1 MNIHH
6 LELFYYVARF
16 GGISEAVRNMP
27 YGIQQPAVSGQILQ
41 LEESLGTSLFQRRPF
56 LLTPQGEELFQF
68 IKPFFANLDTV
79 AGKLRGGVEQHI
91 RIGASEII
99 LRDHLPGV
107 LHVVRKQFPK
117 LKVTLREGYHPQL
130 ESWLAAQ
137 ELDVAITLLDGKPP
151 AGVKQI
157 PLVSLPLVLLVELRS
172 PVKSAAELWRR
183 DRLDDALISLPTNEA
198 IYKNFQHGL
207 GKLGVDWFTAIEV
220 STVELVET
228 YVANGYGIGLSVQ
241 LPQFRHSD
249 KVRVL
254 PLPAD
259 PFAPVTLGALWQGRP
274 NPLNQALLQT
284 LQKAAAAMKAP

>member
-157 PLVSLPLVLLVELRS
+157 PLVPLPLVLLVEKGS
-172 PVKSAAELWRR
+172 PVKSAEELWCR
-183 DRLDDALISLPTNEA
+183 DRLDEVLISLPTNEA
-198 IYKNFQHGL
+198 IYKNFQHAL
-207 GKLGVDWFTAIEV
+207 GKLGVDWFTGIEV

-241 LPQFRHSD
+241 LPHFRHSD

-254 PLPAD
+254 PLLPD
-259 PFAPVTLGALWQGRP
+259 KFAPVTIGALWQGRP
-274 NPLNQALLQT
+274 NPLNQAFLQT
-284 LQKAAAAMKAP
+284 LQKAAAAMKTP

>member
-6 LELFYYVARF
+6 LELFCYVARF

-68 IKPFFANLDTV
+68 IKPFFANLETV

-107 LHVVRKQFPK
+107 LQVVRKQFPK

-183 DRLDDALISLPTNEA
+183 DRLDASLISLPTNEA
-198 IYKNFQHGL
+198 IYKNFQLGL

-228 YVANGYGIGLSVQ
+228 YVANGYGIGLSIH

-259 PFAPVTLGALWQGRP
+259 TFAPVTIGALWQGRP
-274 NPLNQALLQT
+274 NPLNQAFLQI
-284 LQKAAAAMKAP
+284 LQKTAAAVKTS

>member
-198 IYKNFQHGL
+198 IYKNFQLGL

-241 LPQFRHSD
+241 LPHFRHSD

-284 LQKAAAAMKAP
+284 LQKAATAMKAP

>member
-56 LLTPQGEELFQF
+56 LLTPPGEELFQF
-68 IKPFFANLDTV
+68 IKPFFANLETV

-107 LHVVRKQFPK
+107 LQVIRKQFPK

-157 PLVSLPLVLLVELRS
+157 PLISLPLVLLVEQRS

-198 IYKNFQHGL
+198 IYKNFQLGL
-207 GKLGVDWFTAIEV
+207 EKLGVDWFTAIEV

-241 LPQFRHSD
+241 MPQFRHSD

-259 PFAPVTLGALWQGRP
+259 PFAPVTIGALWQGRP

-284 LQKAAAAMKAP
+284 LQKAAAAIKTP

>member
-56 LLTPQGEELFQF
+56 LLTPQGEELYQF
-68 IKPFFANLDTV
+68 IKPFFANLETV

-107 LHVVRKQFPK
+107 LQVVRKQFPK

-157 PLVSLPLVLLVELRS
+157 PLVSLPLVLLVEQRS

-183 DRLDDALISLPTNEA
+183 DRLDASLISLPTNEA
-198 IYKNFQHGL
+198 IYKNFQLGL

-259 PFAPVTLGALWQGRP
+259 PFAPVTIGALWQGRP

-284 LQKAAAAMKAP
+284 LQKAAAAVKAP

>member
-68 IKPFFANLDTV
+68 IKPFFANLETV

-107 LHVVRKQFPK
+107 LQVIRKQFPK

-157 PLVSLPLVLLVELRS
+157 PLISLPLVLLVEQRS

-198 IYKNFQHGL
+198 IYKNFQLGL
-207 GKLGVDWFTAIEV
+207 EKLGVDWFTAIEV

-241 LPQFRHSD
+241 MPQFRHSD

-259 PFAPVTLGALWQGRP
+259 PFAPVTIGALWQGRP

-284 LQKAAAAMKAP
+284 LQKAAAAIKTP

>member
-56 LLTPQGEELFQF
+56 LLTPQGEELYQF
-68 IKPFFANLDTV
+68 IKPFFANLETV

-107 LHVVRKQFPK
+107 LQVVRKQFPK

-157 PLVSLPLVLLVELRS
+157 PLVSLPLVLLVEQRS

-183 DRLDDALISLPTNEA
+183 DRLDASLISLPTNEA
-198 IYKNFQHGL
+198 IYKNFQLGL

-254 PLPAD
+254 PLPPD
-259 PFAPVTLGALWQGRP
+259 PFAPVTIGALWQGRP
-274 NPLNQALLQT
+274 TPLNRALLQT

>member
-68 IKPFFANLDTV
+68 IKPFFANLETV

-107 LHVVRKQFPK
+107 LQVVRKQFPK

-183 DRLDDALISLPTNEA
+183 DRLDAALISLPTNEA
-198 IYKNFQHGL
+198 IYKNFQLGL

-259 PFAPVTLGALWQGRP
+259 PFAPVTIGALWQGRP

-284 LQKAAAAMKAP
+284 LQKAAAAVKAP

>member
-41 LEESLGTSLFQRRPF
+41 LEEALGTSLFQRRPF

-68 IKPFFANLDTV
+68 IKPFFANLETV

-107 LHVVRKQFPK
+107 LQVVRKQFPK

-172 PVKSAAELWRR
+172 PIKSAAELWRR
-183 DRLDDALISLPTNEA
+183 DRLDAALISLPTNEA
-198 IYKNFQHGL
+198 IYKNFQFGL

-259 PFAPVTLGALWQGRP
+259 PFAPVTIGALWQGRP
-274 NPLNQALLQT
+274 NPLNQTLLQT

>member
-68 IKPFFANLDTV
+68 IKPFFANLETV

-107 LHVVRKQFPK
+107 LQVVRKQFPK

-183 DRLDDALISLPTNEA
+183 DRLDAALISLPTNEA
-198 IYKNFQHGL
+198 IYKNFQLGL

-241 LPQFRHSD
+241 LPQFRHSV

-259 PFAPVTLGALWQGRP
+259 PFAPVTIGALWQGRP

-284 LQKAAAAMKAP
+284 LQKAAAAVKAP

>member
-68 IKPFFANLDTV
+68 IKPFFANLETV
-79 AGKLRGGVEQHI
+79 AGKLRGGVAQHI

-107 LHVVRKQFPK
+107 LQVIRKQFPK

-157 PLVSLPLVLLVELRS
+157 PLISLPLVLLVEQRS

-198 IYKNFQHGL
+198 IYKNFQLGL
-207 GKLGVDWFTAIEV
+207 EKLGVDWFTAIEV

-259 PFAPVTLGALWQGRP
+259 PFTPVTIGALWQGRP

-284 LQKAAAAMKAP
+284 LQKAAAAIKTP

>member
-56 LLTPQGEELFQF
+56 LLTPPGEELFQF
-68 IKPFFANLDTV
+68 IKPFFANLETV
-79 AGKLRGGVEQHI
+79 AGKLRGGVAQHI

-107 LHVVRKQFPK
+107 LQVIRKQFPK

-157 PLVSLPLVLLVELRS
+157 PLISLPLVLLVEQRS

-198 IYKNFQHGL
+198 IYKNFQLGL
-207 GKLGVDWFTAIEV
+207 EKLGVDWFTAIEV

-241 LPQFRHSD
+241 MPQFRHSD

-259 PFAPVTLGALWQGRP
+259 PFAPVTIGALWQGRP

-284 LQKAAAAMKAP
+284 LQKAAAAIKTP